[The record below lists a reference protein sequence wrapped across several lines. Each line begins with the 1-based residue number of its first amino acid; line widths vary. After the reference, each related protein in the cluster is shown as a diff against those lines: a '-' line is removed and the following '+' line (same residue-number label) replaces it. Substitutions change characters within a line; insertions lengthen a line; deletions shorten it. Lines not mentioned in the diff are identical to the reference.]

1 MKLGSPEYKQL
12 ARRFAILLHRKYTV
26 GLTPAEEAEYQRV
39 SAQMA
44 MAEMAHDLTKT
55 YGAIG
60 Q

>member
-12 ARRFAILLHRKYTV
+12 ARRFAELLHRKYTV

-44 MAEMAHDLTKT
+44 MAEMTHDLT
-55 YGAIG
+55 
-60 Q
+60 QR